1 MDWIRKVNPVSG
13 SEPLMNFDWWKF
25 E

>member
-1 MDWIRKVNPVSG
+1 MDWIRKVNLVSG